1 MPFAKNEDH
10 EICFEEFGPPDDPA
24 LLLVNGYRSQM
35 VNYEDAFCELLT
47 THGFRV
53 IRFDNRDTGLT
64 KKTQGSAPTFEF
76 VEGRARLTSK
86 APYTV
91 SDMAADGMAVLDH
104 LGIDRAHVAGM
115 SMGGMIVQVMAINH
129 PDRVL
134 SMTSIMSTTGDP
146 ALRQGATPEALAALG
161 SVPPSDRDGYIEHS
175 VQMRRAISGPLYD
188 PDRERERAARGYDR
202 SFYPQ
207 GAAFQMAAVLSDGD
221 RTERLGNITCPALV
235 IHGRVDPLV
244 PLAGGEA
251 TAKAIPGAALIVL
264 DEMGHDLPQP
274 LWPEIAAA
282 IAKVAAK
289 AQESKV

>member
-1 MPFAKNEDH
+1 LPIAKNTDH
-10 EICFEEFGPPDDPA
+10 EIYFDEFGSPDDQV

-35 VNYEDAFCELLT
+35 INYDQAFCELLT

-53 IRFDNRDTGLT
+53 IRFDNRDVGLSG
-64 KKTQGSAPTFEF
+64 KAQGPAPTFEMKD
-76 VEGRARLTSK
+76 GRAFLTSEP
-86 APYTV
+86 PYTV
-91 SDMAADGMAVLDH
+91 SDMAADGIAVLDH
-104 LGIDRAHVAGM
+104 LGIDRAHGAGM

-146 ALRQGATPEALAALG
+146 SLRQGASPEALAALA
-161 SVPPSDRDGYIEHS
+161 STPPPGRDEYIEHS

-188 PDRERERAARGYDR
+188 PEFERERSARGFDR

-207 GAAFQMAAVLSDGD
+207 GAVFQMAAVLSDGD
-221 RTERLGNITCPALV
+221 RTERLSKVTCPVLV

-251 TAKAIPGAALIVL
+251 TAKAIPGAELLVL
-264 DEMGHDLPQP
+264 DEMGHDLPRK
-274 LWPEIAAA
+274 LWPEIASA
-282 IAKVAAK
+282 IAKVAERARV
-289 AQESKV
+289 AQ